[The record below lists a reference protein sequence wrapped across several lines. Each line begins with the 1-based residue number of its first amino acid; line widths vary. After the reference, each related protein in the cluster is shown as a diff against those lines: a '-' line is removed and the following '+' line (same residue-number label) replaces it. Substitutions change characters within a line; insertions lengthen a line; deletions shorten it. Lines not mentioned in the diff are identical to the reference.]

1 MNKKS
6 LLLLCVLF
14 LSGCTAPQ
22 KELDT
27 AMDLR
32 SKLLKASSVTFE
44 TNILADYGDITHSFS
59 MSCSVSPSGSLSF
72 SITQPDSINGISGTL
87 CGDGGEF
94 IFDQTAL
101 CFPLLAEEQLSPVS
115 APWVVM
121 NSLRSGYLA
130 AAGTENGCL
139 HITIDDSF
147 QNKSLRTDIWF
158 DTQLLPEYADILYD
172 GKRILSLHVTNF
184 TIL

>member
-1 MNKKS
+1 M
-6 LLLLCVLF
+6 
-14 LSGCTAPQ
+14 
-22 KELDT
+22 
-27 AMDLR
+27 
-32 SKLLKASSVTFE
+32 
-44 TNILADYGDITHSFS
+44 
-59 MSCSVSPSGSLSF
+59 
-72 SITQPDSINGISGTL
+72 INGISGTL